1 MTIKYPGI
9 KLSLILNV
17 KAILFSSYHFM
28 KKYLSILILLLAACQ
43 SKPKD
48 GRDLVSVS
56 ILPQKYFVE
65 QIAGHLV
72 QVNVLVP
79 PGSSP
84 HNYEVLPSQ
93 MKDLAKSKAWLQI
106 GLLTFEDAWKEKLA
120 QINKDLQI
128 VNCSEGISP
137 LAGDDHHEDGHGH
150 EGAFDPHIWLA
161 PAEVK
166 VLAKNTLNVL
176 SQSFPDHI
184 SEFEKNYAAFIQKID
199 SLSNEIDQKLAPLKN
214 RNILIFHPALA
225 YYARQFKLEQ
235 IPLELDG
242 KEPSPKHMKDI
253 VDLAH
258 QQNIHVIFIQKEFDK
273 AFAQQMAQ
281 EIGGEVLVI
290 DPLDYNWE
298 KQMLDITEKIA
309 AQK

>member
-1 MTIKYPGI
+1 MMK
-9 KLSLILNV
+9 KSLFLFFV
-17 KAILFSSYHFM
+17 ILF
-28 KKYLSILILLLAACQ
+28 ACQ
-43 SKPKD
+43 PKSKEASN
-48 GRDLVSVS
+48 LVSVS
-56 ILPQKYFVE
+56 ILPQKYIVD
-65 QIAGHLV
+65 QISGGLL

-93 MKDLAKSKAWLQI
+93 MKDLAKSKMWLQI
-106 GLLTFEDAWKEKLA
+106 GLLTFEDAWKQKLA
-120 QINKDLQI
+120 EINKDLII
-128 VNCSEGISP
+128 VNGSEGILP
-137 LAGDDHHEDGHGH
+137 LAGDDHHEEGHEH
-150 EGAFDPHIWLA
+150 EGAFDPHVWLA

-166 VLAKNTLNVL
+166 MLAQNTLKAL
-176 SQSFPDHI
+176 KSGFPEK
-184 SEFEKNYAAFIQKID
+184 SSAFEKNYSSFILKVD
-199 SLSNEIDQKLAPLKN
+199 SLSAQIEQQLAPLNN
-214 RNILIFHPALA
+214 RNILIFHPALG
-225 YYARQFKLEQ
+225 YFARQYKLVQ

-258 QQNIHVIFIQKEFDK
+258 EQNIKVIFIQKEFDSEN
-273 AFAQQMAQ
+273 ALQLSR
-281 EIGGEVLVI
+281 EIGGEVVVI

>member
-1 MTIKYPGI
+1 
-9 KLSLILNV
+9 
-17 KAILFSSYHFM
+17 M
-28 KKYLSILILLLAACQ
+28 KKYLYLFFVILFACQ
-43 SKPKD
+43 PKTKETSN
-48 GRDLVSVS
+48 LVSVS

-65 QIAGHLV
+65 QIAGNLL

-106 GLLTFEDAWKEKLA
+106 GLLTFEDAWKGKLA
-120 QINKDLQI
+120 DINKDLQI
-128 VNCSEGISP
+128 VNCSEGILP
-137 LAGDDHHEDGHGH
+137 LAGDDHHEEGH
-150 EGAFDPHIWLA
+150 EHAGAFDPHVWLA
-161 PAEVK
+161 PTEVK
-166 VLAKNTLNVL
+166 TLAQNTLKTL
-176 SQSFPDHI
+176 TKSFPEHAP
-184 SEFEKNYAAFIQKID
+184 EFEKNYSRFILKID
-199 SLSNEIDQKLAPLKN
+199 SLSAQIDQKLGSLKN

-258 QQNIHVIFIQKEFDK
+258 QQNIHVIFIQKEFDS
-273 AFAQQMAQ
+273 AFAKQMAQ
-281 EIGGEVLVI
+281 EINGEVLVI

-309 AQK
+309 AQQ

>member
-1 MTIKYPGI
+1 MNTI
-9 KLSLILNV
+9 
-17 KAILFSSYHFM
+17 M
-28 KKYLSILILLLAACQ
+28 KKYLYLFFVVLFACQ
-43 SKPKD
+43 PKPKETSS
-48 GRDLVSVS
+48 LVSVS

-65 QIAGHLV
+65 QIAGNLL

-84 HNYEVLPSQ
+84 HNYEVLSSQ

-137 LAGDDHHEDGHGH
+137 LAGDDHHENGHSH
-150 EGAFDPHIWLA
+150 EGAFDPHVWLA

-166 VLAKNTLNVL
+166 TLAQNTLKAL
-176 SQSFPDHI
+176 MKSFPEHAP
-184 SEFEKNYAAFIQKID
+184 EFEENYSSFILKID
-199 SLSNEIDQKLAPLKN
+199 SLSAQIDQKLAPLKN

-242 KEPSPKHMKDI
+242 KEPSPKHMKEI
-253 VDLAH
+253 VDLARA
-258 QQNIHVIFIQKEFDK
+258 QNIRVIFIQKEFDSEN
-273 AFAQQMAQ
+273 ALQLSR
-281 EIGGEVLVI
+281 EIGGEVVII